1 MTILIAS
8 PFPAAFAFLLAVWGA
23 WEENVTEK
31 PESYGQ
37 VATASGRD
45 LARAVGGY

>member
-1 MTILIAS
+1 M
-8 PFPAAFAFLLAVWGA
+8 AVWGE

-37 VATASGRD
+37 VAASGRD
-45 LARAVGGY
+45 LARAG